1 VRVARTRD
9 DEKWDEIRTDIV
21 DNSARLF
28 ARQGYHGTGVSELGD
43 AVGLGRGHLYYY
55 IGSKEKLL
63 GLIHS
68 RVMAYVLASAERA
81 VAHEGSAAD
90 RLEILGRDLIKIIT
104 DYPDHVW
111 VFLHEFRALT
121 GEEAASFRAQRHRY
135 ESAVRTILE
144 DGVAAGEFEVPD
156 VGLASLAWLGLHN
169 YIYIWF
175 DSEGQHSPR
184 EISDY
189 FASIFLNGIRPRK
202 ARPKTA
208 RPDTARRADK
218 TRAKP

>member
-1 VRVARTRD
+1 MARTRD

-21 DNSARLF
+21 DKSARLF

-43 AVGLGRGHLYYY
+43 AVGLGRGLLYYY

-68 RVMAYVLASAERA
+68 RVMEYVLASARKA
-81 VAHEGSAAD
+81 VEHDGSAAA
-90 RLEILGRDLIKIIT
+90 RLQMLGRDLIKIIT

-121 GEEAASFRAQRHRY
+121 GDEAVNFRVQRQEY
-135 ESAVRTILE
+135 EGAVRTILK
-144 DGVAAGEFEVPD
+144 DGIATGEFEVPH
-156 VGLASLAWLGLHN
+156 VELASLAWLGLHN

-175 DSEGQHSPR
+175 DSHGRHSPE

-189 FASIFLNGIRPRK
+189 FASIFLNGIRPRE
-202 ARPKTA
+202 TA
-208 RPDTARRADK
+208 PASEAPSTR
-218 TRAKP
+218 TRATPSS

>member
-1 VRVARTRD
+1 VARTRD
-9 DEKWDEIRTDIV
+9 VEKWDEVRTDIV
-21 DNSARLF
+21 DKSARLF

-43 AVGLGRGHLYYY
+43 AVGLGRGLLYYY

-68 RVMAYVLASAERA
+68 PVMEYVLASARKA
-81 VAHEGSAAD
+81 VEHEGSAAE
-90 RLEILGRDLIKIIT
+90 RLEILGHDLIKIIT

-121 GEEAASFRAQRHRY
+121 GEEAVSFRVQRQEY
-135 ESAVRTILE
+135 EAAVRTILE
-144 DGVAAGEFEVPD
+144 EGVTGGEFVIPHVE
-156 VGLASLAWLGLHN
+156 LASLAWLRLHN

-175 DSEGQHSPR
+175 DSQGRHSPA

-189 FASIFLNGIRPRK
+189 FASIFLNGIRPQETAPPGS
-202 ARPKTA
+202 ARPGAQSK
-208 RPDTARRADK
+208 RSV
-218 TRAKP
+218 